1 MLCAEQSKGGVTVL
15 ALLPVIVF
23 IVLVVAGCP
32 FAFMMGLTGVA
43 HLYSIGFQGIADILS
58 QKMFYGIDTFSYTCI
73 AFFVCAG
80 QIMNKGGVTQ
90 SIVDVAQE
98 LIGFKKGGLAYA
110 VVIVGMVL
118 AAILGSS
125 NAVAVILCTVMIP
138 AMVSSGYDKEFAGCT
153 VVSSAILGVI
163 IPPSI
168 DFVIYSVLTGISV
181 KRMFVAGIVPG
192 IMLGLCF
199 MVVVYI
205 TAKKR
210 NYPKYREHFS
220 PKDAF
225 HALIKGIPALMVPII
240 IVGGV
245 MGGLFTATESGAV
258 ACLAATIL
266 GFANKKL
273 KLSDFKDI
281 FADSGIVTAGIMLIV
296 SMGNII
302 GWSLAYDNVPTK
314 LVNGILSITTN
325 GNLVMLL
332 VILLLF
338 AIGCVMEAFAAELI
352 LIPVLAPLGN
362 AMGYDP
368 IQFGLIIIIMLTI
381 ALATPPV
388 GMLLFT
394 TSKVAN
400 IDLGKL
406 NKGIWPFV
414 IAGLIGTI
422 ILAYVPQITTF
433 LPNLLY
439 GSV

>member
-1 MLCAEQSKGGVTVL
+1 MAVVF
-15 ALLPVIVF
+15 LPVIVF
-23 IVLVVAGCP
+23 VVLVVVGCP
-32 FAFMMGLTGVA
+32 FAFIMGLTGVA
-43 HLYSIGFQGIADILS
+43 HMYSFGYEGIANILS
-58 QKMFYGIDTFSYTCI
+58 QKMFYGINTFSYTCI

-98 LIGFKKGGLAYA
+98 FVGFKRGGLAYA
-110 VVIVGMVL
+110 VIIVGMVL

-125 NAVAVILCTVMIP
+125 NAVAVILCSVMIP

-153 VVSSAILGVI
+153 IVSSAILGVI

-192 IMLGLCF
+192 IFLGLCF
-199 MVVVYI
+199 MVVVFF
-205 TAKKR
+205 TTKKR
-210 NYPKYREHFS
+210 KYPKYREHFS
-220 PKDAF
+220 PKDAL
-225 HALIKGIPALMVPII
+225 HALIKGIPALMVPLI

-266 GFANKKL
+266 GFVNKKL
-273 KLSDFKDI
+273 KLSDFKEI
-281 FADSGIVTAGIMLIV
+281 FAKSAVVTAGIMLII

-302 GWSLAYDNVPTK
+302 GWSLAYDNVPTR
-314 LVNGILSITTN
+314 LVNGIMSITTN

-332 VILLLF
+332 IILLLF
-338 AIGCVMEAFAAELI
+338 AVGCVMEAFAAELI
-352 LIPVLAPLGN
+352 LIPVLAPLGE

-368 IQFGLIIIIMLTI
+368 VHFGLIIIIMLTI

-414 IAGLIGTI
+414 LAGIIGTL
-422 ILAYVPQITTF
+422 ILAYTPIMTTF

-439 GSV
+439 GPM

>member
-1 MLCAEQSKGGVTVL
+1 MVF
-15 ALLPVIVF
+15 LPVIVF
-23 IVLVVAGCP
+23 VILVVVGCP
-32 FAFMMGLTGVA
+32 FAFIMGLTGVA
-43 HLYSIGFQGIADILS
+43 HMFSFGYEGVANILS
-58 QKMFYGIDTFSYTCI
+58 QKMFYGINTFSYTCI

-98 LIGFKKGGLAYA
+98 FIGFKRGGLAYA
-110 VVIVGMVL
+110 VIIVGMVL

-125 NAVAVILCTVMIP
+125 NAVAVILCSVMIP

-153 VVSSAILGVI
+153 IVSSAILGVI

-192 IMLGLCF
+192 IFLGLCF
-199 MVVVYI
+199 MVVVFF
-205 TAKKR
+205 TTKKR
-210 NYPKYREHFS
+210 KYPKYREHFS
-220 PKDAF
+220 PKDAM
-225 HALIKGIPALMVPII
+225 HALVKGIPALMVPLI

-245 MGGLFTATESGAV
+245 MGGFFTATESGAV

-266 GFANKKL
+266 GFVNKKL
-273 KLSDFKDI
+273 KISDFKEI
-281 FADSGIVTAGIMLIV
+281 FATSAIVTAGIMLII

-302 GWSLAYDNVPTK
+302 AWSLAYDNVPTR
-314 LVNGILSITTN
+314 LVNGIMSITTN

-332 VILLLF
+332 IIVLLF
-338 AIGCVMEAFAAELI
+338 FIGCVMEAFAAELI
-352 LIPVLAPLGN
+352 LIPVLAPLGD

-368 IQFGLIIIIMLTI
+368 IQFGLVIIIMLTI

-394 TSKVAN
+394 TSKVAD
-400 IDLGKL
+400 IELGKL

-414 IAGLIGTI
+414 LAGVIGTL
-422 ILAYVPQITTF
+422 ILAYVPEITTF

-439 GSV
+439 GPM

>member
-1 MLCAEQSKGGVTVL
+1 VIAF
-15 ALLPVIVF
+15 LPIIVF
-23 IVLVVAGCP
+23 VVLVVFGCP
-32 FAFMMGLTGVA
+32 FAFIMGLTGVA
-43 HLYSIGFQGIADILS
+43 HLASIGYEGIANILS
-58 QKMFYGIDTFSYTCI
+58 QKMFYGINTFSYTCI

-98 LIGFKKGGLAYA
+98 FIGFKRGGLAYA
-110 VVIVGMVL
+110 VIIVGMVL

-125 NAVAVILCTVMIP
+125 NAVAVILCSIMVP

-153 VVSSAILGVI
+153 IASSAILGVI

-192 IMLGLCF
+192 IFLGLCF
-199 MVVVYI
+199 MTVVYF
-205 TAKKR
+205 TSKKR

-225 HALIKGIPALMVPII
+225 RALIKGLPSLMVPII

-245 MGGLFTATESGAV
+245 MGGIFTATESGAI
-258 ACLAATIL
+258 ACLAATVL
-266 GFANKKL
+266 GFINKKL
-273 KLSDFKDI
+273 KLKDFYEI
-281 FADSGIVTAGIMLIV
+281 FANSGIVTAGIMLII

-302 GWSLAYDNVPTK
+302 AWSLAYDNVPTK

-325 GNLVMLL
+325 GNIVMLL
-332 VILLLF
+332 IILLLF
-338 AIGCVMEAFAAELI
+338 LIGCVMEAFAAELI
-352 LIPVLAPLGN
+352 LIPVLAPLGD

-368 IQFGLIIIIMLTI
+368 IHFGIVIIIMLTI

-394 TSKVAN
+394 TSKVAD
-400 IDLGKL
+400 IELSKL

-414 IAGLIGTI
+414 LAGIIGTL
-422 ILAYVPQITTF
+422 ILAYTPIITTF

-439 GSV
+439 GPM

>member
-1 MLCAEQSKGGVTVL
+1 MVALPIIMFVVL
-15 ALLPVIVF
+15 I
-23 IVLVVAGCP
+23 VAGCP
-32 FAFMMGLTGVA
+32 FAFVMGLTGVS
-43 HLYSIGFQGIADILS
+43 HLFSIGFEGIADILS
-58 QKMFYGIDTFSYTCI
+58 QKMFYGINTFSYTCI

-110 VVIVGMVL
+110 VIIVGMVL

-125 NAVAVILCTVMIP
+125 NAVAVILCSVMIP

-153 VVSSAILGVI
+153 VASSAILGVI

-192 IMLGLCF
+192 ILLGLCF
-199 MVVVYI
+199 MVVVYF

-220 PKDAF
+220 GKDAF
-225 HALIKGIPALMVPII
+225 RALVKGIPSLMVPII

-245 MGGLFTATESGAV
+245 MGGIFTATESGAI
-258 ACLAATIL
+258 ACLAATVL
-266 GFANKKL
+266 GFINKKL
-273 KLSDFKDI
+273 KLKDFVEI
-281 FADSGIVTAGIMLIV
+281 FANSGIVTAGIMLII

-302 GWSLAYDNVPTK
+302 GWSLAYDNVPER
-314 LVNGILSITTN
+314 LVSGILSITTN
-325 GNLVMLL
+325 GNIVMLL
-332 VILLLF
+332 IILLLF
-338 AIGCVMEAFAAELI
+338 VIGCVMEAFAAELI
-352 LIPVLAPLGN
+352 LIPVLAPLGE

-368 IQFGLIIIIMLTI
+368 IHFGLIIIIMLTI
-381 ALATPPV
+381 ALSTPPV

-394 TSKVAN
+394 TSKVSD
-400 IDLGKL
+400 IELGKL
-406 NKGIWPFV
+406 NKCIWPFV
-414 IAGLIGTI
+414 LAAIIGTL
-422 ILAYVPQITTF
+422 ILAYTPVITTF

-439 GSV
+439 GPM

>member
-1 MLCAEQSKGGVTVL
+1 MVF
-15 ALLPVIVF
+15 LPVIVF
-23 IVLVVAGCP
+23 VILVVVGCP
-32 FAFMMGLTGVA
+32 FAFIMGLTGVA
-43 HLYSIGFQGIADILS
+43 HMFSFGYEGVANILS
-58 QKMFYGIDTFSYTCI
+58 QKMFYGINTFSYTCI

-98 LIGFKKGGLAYA
+98 FIGFKRGGLAYA
-110 VVIVGMVL
+110 VIIVGMVL

-125 NAVAVILCTVMIP
+125 NAVAVILCSVMIP

-153 VVSSAILGVI
+153 IVSSAILGVI

-192 IMLGLCF
+192 IFLGLCF
-199 MVVVYI
+199 MVVVFF
-205 TAKKR
+205 TTKKR
-210 NYPKYREHFS
+210 KYPKYREHFS
-220 PKDAF
+220 PKDAM
-225 HALIKGIPALMVPII
+225 HALVKGIPALMVPLI

-245 MGGLFTATESGAV
+245 MGGFFTATESGAV

-266 GFANKKL
+266 GFVNKKL
-273 KLSDFKDI
+273 KISDFKEI
-281 FADSGIVTAGIMLIV
+281 FATSAIVTAGIMLII
-296 SMGNII
+296 STGNII
-302 GWSLAYDNVPTK
+302 AWSLAYENVPTR
-314 LVNGILSITTN
+314 LVNGIMSITTN

-332 VILLLF
+332 IIVLLF
-338 AIGCVMEAFAAELI
+338 FIGCVMEAFAAELI
-352 LIPVLAPLGN
+352 LIPVLAPLGD

-368 IQFGLIIIIMLTI
+368 IQFGLVIIIMLTI

-394 TSKVAN
+394 TSKVAD
-400 IDLGKL
+400 IELGKL

-414 IAGLIGTI
+414 LAGVIGTL
-422 ILAYVPQITTF
+422 ILAYVPEITTF

-439 GSV
+439 GPM

>member
-1 MLCAEQSKGGVTVL
+1 MVF
-15 ALLPVIVF
+15 LPVIVF
-23 IVLVVAGCP
+23 VILVVVGCP
-32 FAFMMGLTGVA
+32 FAFIMGLTGVA
-43 HLYSIGFQGIADILS
+43 HMFSFGYEGVANILS
-58 QKMFYGIDTFSYTCI
+58 QKMFYGINTFSYTCI

-98 LIGFKKGGLAYA
+98 FIGFKRGGLAYA
-110 VVIVGMVL
+110 VIIVGMVL

-125 NAVAVILCTVMIP
+125 NAVAVILCSVMIP

-153 VVSSAILGVI
+153 IVSSAILGVI

-192 IMLGLCF
+192 IFLGLCF
-199 MVVVYI
+199 MVVVFF
-205 TAKKR
+205 TTKKR
-210 NYPKYREHFS
+210 KYPKYREHFS
-220 PKDAF
+220 PKDAM
-225 HALIKGIPALMVPII
+225 HALVKGIPALMVPLI

-245 MGGLFTATESGAV
+245 MGGFFTATESGAV

-266 GFANKKL
+266 GFVNKKL
-273 KLSDFKDI
+273 KISDFKEI
-281 FADSGIVTAGIMLIV
+281 FATSAIVTAGIMLII

-302 GWSLAYDNVPTK
+302 AWSLAYDNVPTR
-314 LVNGILSITTN
+314 LVNGIMSITTN
-325 GNLVMLL
+325 GNLIIV
-332 VILLLF
+332 LLF
-338 AIGCVMEAFAAELI
+338 FIGCVMEAFAAELI
-352 LIPVLAPLGN
+352 LIPVLAPLGD

-368 IQFGLIIIIMLTI
+368 IQFGLVIIIMLTI

-394 TSKVAN
+394 TSKVAD
-400 IDLGKL
+400 IELGKL

-414 IAGLIGTI
+414 LAGVIGTL
-422 ILAYVPQITTF
+422 ILAYVPEITTF

-439 GSV
+439 RPM

>member
-1 MLCAEQSKGGVTVL
+1 MVF
-15 ALLPVIVF
+15 LPVIVF
-23 IVLVVAGCP
+23 VILVVVGCP
-32 FAFMMGLTGVA
+32 FAFIMGLTGVA
-43 HLYSIGFQGIADILS
+43 HMFSFGYEGVANILS
-58 QKMFYGIDTFSYTCI
+58 QKMFYGINTFSYTCI

-98 LIGFKKGGLAYA
+98 FIGFKRGGLAYA
-110 VVIVGMVL
+110 VIIVGMVL

-125 NAVAVILCTVMIP
+125 NAVAVILCSVMIP

-153 VVSSAILGVI
+153 IVSSAILGVI

-192 IMLGLCF
+192 IFLGLCF
-199 MVVVYI
+199 MVVVFF
-205 TAKKR
+205 TTKKR
-210 NYPKYREHFS
+210 KYPKYREHFS
-220 PKDAF
+220 PKDAM
-225 HALIKGIPALMVPII
+225 HALVKGIPALMVPLI

-245 MGGLFTATESGAV
+245 MGGFFTATESGAV

-266 GFANKKL
+266 GFVNKKL
-273 KLSDFKDI
+273 KISDFKEI
-281 FADSGIVTAGIMLIV
+281 FATSAIVTAGIMLII

-302 GWSLAYDNVPTK
+302 AWSLAYDNVPTR
-314 LVNGILSITTN
+314 LVNGIMSITTN

-332 VILLLF
+332 IIVLLF
-338 AIGCVMEAFAAELI
+338 FIGCVMEAFAAELI
-352 LIPVLAPLGN
+352 LIPVLAPLGD

-368 IQFGLIIIIMLTI
+368 IQFGLVIIIMLTI

-394 TSKVAN
+394 TSKVAD
-400 IDLGKL
+400 IELGKL

-414 IAGLIGTI
+414 LAGVIGTL
-422 ILAYVPQITTF
+422 ILAYVPEITTF
-433 LPNLLY
+433 LPNFLY
-439 GSV
+439 GPM

>member
-1 MLCAEQSKGGVTVL
+1 MVF
-15 ALLPVIVF
+15 LPVIVF
-23 IVLVVAGCP
+23 VILVVVGCP
-32 FAFMMGLTGVA
+32 FAFIMGLTGVA
-43 HLYSIGFQGIADILS
+43 HMFSFGYEGIANILS
-58 QKMFYGIDTFSYTCI
+58 QKMFYGINTFSYTCI

-98 LIGFKKGGLAYA
+98 FIGFKRGGLAYA
-110 VVIVGMVL
+110 VIIVGMVL

-125 NAVAVILCTVMIP
+125 NAVAVILCSVMIP

-153 VVSSAILGVI
+153 IVSSAILGVI

-192 IMLGLCF
+192 IFLGLCF
-199 MVVVYI
+199 MVVVFF
-205 TAKKR
+205 TTKKR
-210 NYPKYREHFS
+210 KYPKYREHFS
-220 PKDAF
+220 PKDAM
-225 HALIKGIPALMVPII
+225 HALVKGIPALMVPLI

-245 MGGLFTATESGAV
+245 MCGFFTATESGAI

-266 GFANKKL
+266 GFVNKKL
-273 KLSDFKDI
+273 KISDFKEI
-281 FADSGIVTAGIMLIV
+281 FATSAIVTAGIMLII

-302 GWSLAYDNVPTK
+302 AWSLAYDNVPTR
-314 LVNGILSITTN
+314 LVNGIMSITTN

-332 VILLLF
+332 IIVLLF
-338 AIGCVMEAFAAELI
+338 FIGCVMEAFAAELI
-352 LIPVLAPLGN
+352 LIPVLAPLGD

-368 IQFGLIIIIMLTI
+368 IQFGLVIIIMLTI

-394 TSKVAN
+394 TSKVAD
-400 IDLGKL
+400 IELGKL

-414 IAGLIGTI
+414 LAGVIGTL
-422 ILAYVPQITTF
+422 ILAFVPEITTF

-439 GSV
+439 GPM

>member
-1 MLCAEQSKGGVTVL
+1 MVF
-15 ALLPVIVF
+15 LPVIVF
-23 IVLVVAGCP
+23 VILVVVGCP
-32 FAFMMGLTGVA
+32 FAFIMGLTGVA
-43 HLYSIGFQGIADILS
+43 HMFSFGYEGVANILS
-58 QKMFYGIDTFSYTCI
+58 QKMFYGINTFSYTCI

-98 LIGFKKGGLAYA
+98 FIGFKRGGLAYA
-110 VVIVGMVL
+110 VIIVGMVL

-125 NAVAVILCTVMIP
+125 NAVAVILCSVMIP

-153 VVSSAILGVI
+153 IVSSAILGVI

-192 IMLGLCF
+192 IFLGLCF
-199 MVVVYI
+199 MVVVFF
-205 TAKKR
+205 TTKKR
-210 NYPKYREHFS
+210 KYPKYREHFS
-220 PKDAF
+220 PKDAM
-225 HALIKGIPALMVPII
+225 HALVKGIPALMVPLI

-245 MGGLFTATESGAV
+245 MGGFFTATESGAV

-266 GFANKKL
+266 GFVNKKL
-273 KLSDFKDI
+273 KISDFKEI
-281 FADSGIVTAGIMLIV
+281 FATSAIVTAGIMLII

-302 GWSLAYDNVPTK
+302 AWSLAYDNVPTR
-314 LVNGILSITTN
+314 LVNGKMSITTN

-332 VILLLF
+332 IIVLLF
-338 AIGCVMEAFAAELI
+338 FIGCVMEAFAAELI
-352 LIPVLAPLGN
+352 LIPVLAPLGD

-368 IQFGLIIIIMLTI
+368 IQFGLVIIIMLTI

-394 TSKVAN
+394 TSKVAD
-400 IDLGKL
+400 IELGKL

-414 IAGLIGTI
+414 LAGVIGTL
-422 ILAYVPQITTF
+422 ILAYVPEITTF

-439 GSV
+439 GPM

>member
-1 MLCAEQSKGGVTVL
+1 MVF
-15 ALLPVIVF
+15 LPVIVF
-23 IVLVVAGCP
+23 VILVVVGCP
-32 FAFMMGLTGVA
+32 FAFIMGLTGVA
-43 HLYSIGFQGIADILS
+43 HMFSFGYEGVANILS
-58 QKMFYGIDTFSYTCI
+58 QKMFYGINTFSYTCI

-98 LIGFKKGGLAYA
+98 FIGFKRGGLAYA
-110 VVIVGMVL
+110 VIVVGMVL

-125 NAVAVILCTVMIP
+125 NAVAVILCSVMIP

-153 VVSSAILGVI
+153 IVSSAILGVI

-192 IMLGLCF
+192 IFLGLCF
-199 MVVVYI
+199 MVVVFF
-205 TAKKR
+205 TTKKR
-210 NYPKYREHFS
+210 KYPKYREHFS
-220 PKDAF
+220 PKDAM
-225 HALIKGIPALMVPII
+225 HALVKGIPALMVPLI

-245 MGGLFTATESGAV
+245 MGGFFTATESGAV

-266 GFANKKL
+266 GFVNKKL
-273 KLSDFKDI
+273 KISDFKEI
-281 FADSGIVTAGIMLIV
+281 FATSAIVTAGIMLII

-302 GWSLAYDNVPTK
+302 AWSLAYDNVPTR
-314 LVNGILSITTN
+314 LVNGIMSITTN

-332 VILLLF
+332 IIVLLF
-338 AIGCVMEAFAAELI
+338 FIGCVMEAFAAELI
-352 LIPVLAPLGN
+352 LIPVLAPLGD

-368 IQFGLIIIIMLTI
+368 IQFGLVIIIMLTI

-394 TSKVAN
+394 TSKVAD
-400 IDLGKL
+400 IELGKL

-414 IAGLIGTI
+414 LAGVIGTL
-422 ILAYVPQITTF
+422 ILAYVPEITTF

-439 GSV
+439 GPM

>member
-1 MLCAEQSKGGVTVL
+1 MVF
-15 ALLPVIVF
+15 LPVIVF
-23 IVLVVAGCP
+23 VILVVVGCP
-32 FAFMMGLTGVA
+32 FAFIMGLTGVA
-43 HLYSIGFQGIADILS
+43 HMFSFGYEGIANILS
-58 QKMFYGIDTFSYTCI
+58 QKMFYGINTFSYTCI

-98 LIGFKKGGLAYA
+98 FIGFKRGGLAYA
-110 VVIVGMVL
+110 VIIVGMVL

-125 NAVAVILCTVMIP
+125 NAVAVILCSVMIP

-153 VVSSAILGVI
+153 IVSSAILGVI

-192 IMLGLCF
+192 IFLGLCF
-199 MVVVYI
+199 MIVVFF
-205 TAKKR
+205 TTKKR
-210 NYPKYREHFS
+210 KYPKYREHFS
-220 PKDAF
+220 PKDAM
-225 HALIKGIPALMVPII
+225 HALIKGIPALMVPLI

-245 MGGLFTATESGAV
+245 MCGFFTATESGAI

-266 GFANKKL
+266 GFVNKKL
-273 KLSDFKDI
+273 KISDFKEI
-281 FADSGIVTAGIMLIV
+281 FATSAIVTAGIMLII

-302 GWSLAYDNVPTK
+302 AWSLAYDNVPTR
-314 LVNGILSITTN
+314 LVNGIMSITTN

-332 VILLLF
+332 IIVLLF
-338 AIGCVMEAFAAELI
+338 FIGCVMEAFAAELI
-352 LIPVLAPLGN
+352 LIPVLAPLGD

-368 IQFGLIIIIMLTI
+368 IQFGLVIIIMLTI

-394 TSKVAN
+394 TSKVAD
-400 IDLGKL
+400 IELGKL

-414 IAGLIGTI
+414 LAGVIGTL
-422 ILAYVPQITTF
+422 ILAFVPEITTF

-439 GSV
+439 GPM

>member
-1 MLCAEQSKGGVTVL
+1 MAVVF
-15 ALLPVIVF
+15 LPVIVF
-23 IVLVVAGCP
+23 VVLVVVGCP
-32 FAFMMGLTGVA
+32 FAFIMGLTGVA
-43 HLYSIGFQGIADILS
+43 HMYSFGYEGIANILS
-58 QKMFYGIDTFSYTCI
+58 QKMFYGINTFSYTCI

-98 LIGFKKGGLAYA
+98 FVGFKRGGLAYA
-110 VVIVGMVL
+110 VIIVGMVL

-125 NAVAVILCTVMIP
+125 NAVAVILCSVMIP

-153 VVSSAILGVI
+153 IVSSAILGVI

-192 IMLGLCF
+192 IFLGLCF
-199 MVVVYI
+199 MVVVFF
-205 TAKKR
+205 TTKKR
-210 NYPKYREHFS
+210 KYPKYREHFS
-220 PKDAF
+220 PKDAL
-225 HALIKGIPALMVPII
+225 HALIKGIPALMVPLI

-266 GFANKKL
+266 GFVNKKL
-273 KLSDFKDI
+273 KLSDFKEI
-281 FADSGIVTAGIMLIV
+281 FAKSAVVTAGIMLII

-302 GWSLAYDNVPTK
+302 GWSLAYDNVPTR
-314 LVNGILSITTN
+314 LVNGIMSITTN

-332 VILLLF
+332 IILLLF
-338 AIGCVMEAFAAELI
+338 AVGCVMEAFAAELI
-352 LIPVLAPLGN
+352 LIPVLAPLGE

-368 IQFGLIIIIMLTI
+368 VHFGLIIIIMLTI

-414 IAGLIGTI
+414 LAGVIGTL
-422 ILAYVPQITTF
+422 ILAYTPIMTTF

-439 GSV
+439 GPM

>member
-1 MLCAEQSKGGVTVL
+1 MVF
-15 ALLPVIVF
+15 LPVIVF
-23 IVLVVAGCP
+23 VILVVVGCP
-32 FAFMMGLTGVA
+32 FAFIMGLTGVA
-43 HLYSIGFQGIADILS
+43 HMFSFGYEGVANILS
-58 QKMFYGIDTFSYTCI
+58 QKMFYGINTFSYTCI

-98 LIGFKKGGLAYA
+98 FIGFKRGGLAYA
-110 VVIVGMVL
+110 VIVVGMVL

-125 NAVAVILCTVMIP
+125 NAVAVILCSVMIP

-153 VVSSAILGVI
+153 IVSSAILGVT

-192 IMLGLCF
+192 IFLGLCF
-199 MVVVYI
+199 MVVVFF
-205 TAKKR
+205 TTKKR
-210 NYPKYREHFS
+210 KYPKYREHFS
-220 PKDAF
+220 PKDAM
-225 HALIKGIPALMVPII
+225 HALVKGIPALMVPLI

-245 MGGLFTATESGAV
+245 MGGFFTATESGAV

-266 GFANKKL
+266 GFVNKKL
-273 KLSDFKDI
+273 KISDFKEI
-281 FADSGIVTAGIMLIV
+281 FATSAIVTAGIMLII

-302 GWSLAYDNVPTK
+302 AWSLAYDNVPTR
-314 LVNGILSITTN
+314 LVNGIMSITTN

-332 VILLLF
+332 IIVLLF
-338 AIGCVMEAFAAELI
+338 FIGCVMEAFAAELI
-352 LIPVLAPLGN
+352 LIPVLAPLGD

-368 IQFGLIIIIMLTI
+368 IQFGLVIIIMLTI

-394 TSKVAN
+394 TSKVAD
-400 IDLGKL
+400 IELGKL

-414 IAGLIGTI
+414 LAGVIGTL
-422 ILAYVPQITTF
+422 ILAYVPEITTF

-439 GSV
+439 GPM

>member
-1 MLCAEQSKGGVTVL
+1 MVF
-15 ALLPVIVF
+15 LPVIVF
-23 IVLVVAGCP
+23 VILVVVGCP
-32 FAFMMGLTGVA
+32 FAFIMGLTGVA
-43 HLYSIGFQGIADILS
+43 HMFSFGYEGVANILS
-58 QKMFYGIDTFSYTCI
+58 QKMFYGINTFSYTCI

-98 LIGFKKGGLAYA
+98 FIGFKRGGLAYA
-110 VVIVGMVL
+110 VIIVGMVL

-125 NAVAVILCTVMIP
+125 NAVAVILCSVMIP

-153 VVSSAILGVI
+153 IVSSAILGVI

-192 IMLGLCF
+192 IFLGLCF
-199 MVVVYI
+199 MVVVFF
-205 TAKKR
+205 TTKKR
-210 NYPKYREHFS
+210 KYPKYREHFS
-220 PKDAF
+220 PKDAM
-225 HALIKGIPALMVPII
+225 HALVKGIPALMVPLI

-245 MGGLFTATESGAV
+245 MGGFFTATESGAV

-266 GFANKKL
+266 GFVNKKL
-273 KLSDFKDI
+273 KISDFKEI
-281 FADSGIVTAGIMLIV
+281 FATSAIVTAGIMLII

-302 GWSLAYDNVPTK
+302 AWSLAYDNVPTR
-314 LVNGILSITTN
+314 LVNGIMSITTN

-332 VILLLF
+332 IIVLLF
-338 AIGCVMEAFAAELI
+338 FIGCVMEAFAAELI
-352 LIPVLAPLGN
+352 LIPVLAPLGD

-368 IQFGLIIIIMLTI
+368 IQFGLVIIIMLTI

-394 TSKVAN
+394 TSKVAD
-400 IDLGKL
+400 IELGKL

-414 IAGLIGTI
+414 LAGVIGTL
-422 ILAYVPQITTF
+422 ILAYVPEITTF

-439 GSV
+439 RPM

>member
-1 MLCAEQSKGGVTVL
+1 M
-15 ALLPVIVF
+15 ALVFFPVIVF
-23 IVLVVAGCP
+23 VVLVVVGCP
-32 FAFMMGLTGVA
+32 FAFIMGLTGA
-43 HLYSIGFQGIADILS
+43 SHLFSIGFEGMANILS
-58 QKMFYGIDTFSYTCI
+58 QKMFYGINTFSYTCI

-90 SIVDVAQE
+90 SIVNVAQE
-98 LIGFKKGGLAYA
+98 FVGFKRGGLAYA

-125 NAVAVILCTVMIP
+125 NAVAVILCSIMIP
-138 AMVSSGYDKEFAGCT
+138 AMVSSGYDKEFAGC
-153 VVSSAILGVI
+153 VIVASAILGVI

-181 KRMFVAGIVPG
+181 KRMFVAGIMPG
-192 IMLGLCF
+192 IFLGLCF
-199 MVVVYI
+199 MVVVFF
-205 TAKKR
+205 TTKKR
-210 NYPKYREHFS
+210 KYPKYRENFS

-225 HALIKGIPALMVPII
+225 SALIKGLPALMVPLI

-245 MGGLFTATESGAV
+245 MGGLFTATESGAI
-258 ACLAATIL
+258 ACFAATVL

-273 KLSDFKDI
+273 KIKDFGEI
-281 FADSGIVTAGIMLIV
+281 FATSAIVTAGIMLII
-296 SMGNII
+296 SMGNILA
-302 GWSLAYDNVPTK
+302 WSLAYDNVPTK
-314 LVNGILSITTN
+314 LVNWIMSVTTN

-332 VILLLF
+332 IIILLF
-338 AIGCVMEAFAAELI
+338 FVGCVMEAFAAQLI
-352 LIPVLAPLGN
+352 LIPVLAPLGD

-368 IQFGLIIIIMLTI
+368 IHFGLIIIIMLTI

-394 TSKVAN
+394 TSKVGG
-400 IDLGKL
+400 IELGKL

-414 IAGLIGTI
+414 LAGIIGTL
-422 ILAYVPQITTF
+422 ILAYTPIITTF

-439 GSV
+439 GPL

>member
-1 MLCAEQSKGGVTVL
+1 MVF
-15 ALLPVIVF
+15 LPVIVF
-23 IVLVVAGCP
+23 VILVVVGCP
-32 FAFMMGLTGVA
+32 FAFIMGLTGVA
-43 HLYSIGFQGIADILS
+43 HMFSFGYEGVANILS
-58 QKMFYGIDTFSYTCI
+58 QKMFYGINTFSYTCI

-98 LIGFKKGGLAYA
+98 FIGFKRGGLAYA
-110 VVIVGMVL
+110 VIIVGMVL

-125 NAVAVILCTVMIP
+125 NAVAVILCSVMIP

-153 VVSSAILGVI
+153 IVSSAILGVI

-192 IMLGLCF
+192 IFLGLCF
-199 MVVVYI
+199 MVVVFF
-205 TAKKR
+205 TTKKR
-210 NYPKYREHFS
+210 KYPKYREHFS
-220 PKDAF
+220 PKDAM
-225 HALIKGIPALMVPII
+225 HALVKGIPALMVPLI

-245 MGGLFTATESGAV
+245 MGGFFTATESGAV

-266 GFANKKL
+266 GFVNKKL
-273 KLSDFKDI
+273 KISDFKEI
-281 FADSGIVTAGIMLIV
+281 FATSAIVTAGIMLII

-302 GWSLAYDNVPTK
+302 AWSLAYDNVPTR
-314 LVNGILSITTN
+314 LVNGIMSITTN

-332 VILLLF
+332 IIVLLF
-338 AIGCVMEAFAAELI
+338 FIGCVMEAFAAELI
-352 LIPVLAPLGN
+352 LIPVLAPLGD

-368 IQFGLIIIIMLTI
+368 IQFGLVIIIMLTI

-394 TSKVAN
+394 TSKVAD
-400 IDLGKL
+400 IELGKL

-414 IAGLIGTI
+414 LAGVIGTL
-422 ILAYVPQITTF
+422 ILAYVPEITTF

-439 GSV
+439 EPM

>member
-1 MLCAEQSKGGVTVL
+1 MVF
-15 ALLPVIVF
+15 LPIITF
-23 IVLVVAGCP
+23 IVLVIVGCP
-32 FAFMMGLTGVA
+32 FAFIMGLTGFA
-43 HLYSIGFQGIADILS
+43 HLFSIGYDGIANILS
-58 QKMFYGIDTFSYTCI
+58 QKMFYGINTFSYTCI
-73 AFFVCAG
+73 AFIVCAG

-98 LIGFKKGGLAYA
+98 FIGFKKGGLAYA
-110 VVIVGMVL
+110 VIIVGMVL

-125 NAVAVILCTVMIP
+125 NAVAVILCSIMVP
-138 AMVSSGYDKEFAGCT
+138 AMVSSGYAKEFAGCT
-153 VVSSAILGVI
+153 IASSVILGVI

-192 IMLGLCF
+192 IFLGLCF
-199 MVVVYI
+199 MAVVYF

-220 PKDAF
+220 GKDAVR
-225 HALIKGIPALMVPII
+225 ALIKGLPALCVPII

-266 GFANKKL
+266 GFINKKL
-273 KLSDFKDI
+273 KIKDFVEI
-281 FADSGIVTAGIMLIV
+281 FASSGIVTAGIMLII
-296 SMGNII
+296 SMGNILA
-302 GWSLAYDNVPTK
+302 WSLAYDNVPTR
-314 LVNGILSITTN
+314 LVEGILSITTN

-332 VILLLF
+332 IILLLF
-338 AIGCVMEAFAAELI
+338 AVGCVMEAFAAQLI
-352 LIPVLAPLGN
+352 LIPVLAPLGE

-368 IQFGLIIIIMLTI
+368 VHFGIIIIIMLTI

-394 TSKVAN
+394 TSKVAD
-400 IDLGKL
+400 IELSKL
-406 NKGIWPFV
+406 NKGIWKFV
-414 IAGLIGTI
+414 LAGLIGTL
-422 ILAYVPQITTF
+422 ILAYTPILTTF